1 MQSIIKTVSSLIL
14 LKRSIFL
21 PAKSSI
27 GQQSLS
33 VSSHHAMV
41 NAVSAVALLIVSD
54 ARLPEVENASSLH
67 VKARSAS
74 VRVARVQLDQLP
86 ETASVS
92 SHLAMASVS
101 HG

>member
-14 LKRSIFL
+14 LKRSTFL

-33 VSSHHAMV
+33 VSSRLVMV

-54 ARLPEVENASSLH
+54 ARLPEMENASSLH
-67 VKARSAS
+67 VKARGAS
-74 VRVARVQLDQLP
+74 VQVARVLLDQLP
-86 ETASVS
+86 ETASGS
-92 SHLAMASVS
+92 SRLVMASVS